1 MGTGRLCF
9 CDCGALLHRDFVC
22 VLGLLGVT
30 GGYSPLFALP
40 TDEGPKAFC
49 RFRRMCAT
57 VCVCVCVCVVFGGF
71 TRGASARLSA
81 KMCVYLDSIHLS
93 YSGGQV
99 PHRVCV
105 CVCDADGILIK
116 YSGVYVNLY
125 AHMLSQDQP
134 VWA

>member
-1 MGTGRLCF
+1 MFVQYCTFFLQCTLLEGCPVMGTGRLCF

-57 VCVCVCVCVVFGGF
+57 VCVFVWFLVDLLEGHLLGLALKCVSTWTPSTCHIRVARCPTVCVCVCV
-71 TRGASARLSA
+71 
-81 KMCVYLDSIHLS
+81 
-93 YSGGQV
+93 
-99 PHRVCV
+99 
-105 CVCDADGILIK
+105 
-116 YSGVYVNLY
+116 
-125 AHMLSQDQP
+125 MLMEF
-134 VWA
+134 